1 MMNQVMN
8 KQIFKEVLFEY
19 KNGSKTEQSVLDFLE
34 CEINI
39 LIENSKKRNH
49 IKLKLE
55 DVYNNNNG

>member
-1 MMNQVMN
+1 MN